1 MKRTTDVLSAWPH
14 PQFRCYADI
23 DADDGMRWIP
33 LCAVALPFMTAVAS
47 ASPLPSTLETGQ
59 SILMAD
65 QTLISDGWNP
75 VADQSVEPFEQDLA
89 GNTLSS
95 LASCS
100 GTGVRYCRYDYRR
113 QNLRLFVVTIP
124 AERPDEAGQ
133 VARWWTESTL
143 VNPER

>member
-1 MKRTTDVLSAWPH
+1 MKRTTNVLSEWSDA
-14 PQFRCYADI
+14 QFHCYAEI
-23 DADDGMRWIP
+23 DADDGMRWFS
-33 LCAVALPFMTAVAS
+33 LCAAALPFMTAVAG

-59 SILMAD
+59 SILVAD

-75 VADQSVEPFEQDLA
+75 AADQSVEPFEQDLA
-89 GNTLSS
+89 GNRLAS

-100 GTGVRYCRYDYRR
+100 GTGVGYCRYDYRR

-124 AERPDEAGQ
+124 AEQPDEAGR